1 MTGVLANKASPEAW
15 EFQRCS
21 LPDDQTL
28 QELSYVRPFSR
39 ELVPRSPIKSFGEQ
53 LRGDLTLPLFGV
65 VYVHTLSMYHMGSQ
79 SEGIMAEAAIK
90 RIVVQATPQEKRA
103 ISAKAKKLGLPVSE
117 LMRRGAT
124 AYQSAE
130 SEDELGAVADAA
142 KAAATRASD
151 AIDVMLMFV
160 EASNKRI
167 AAMEARAGKKRKT
180 A

>member
-1 MTGVLANKASPEAW
+1 
-15 EFQRCS
+15 
-21 LPDDQTL
+21 
-28 QELSYVRPFSR
+28 
-39 ELVPRSPIKSFGEQ
+39 
-53 LRGDLTLPLFGV
+53 
-65 VYVHTLSMYHMGSQ
+65 
-79 SEGIMAEAAIK
+79 MAEAATE

>member
-1 MTGVLANKASPEAW
+1 
-15 EFQRCS
+15 
-21 LPDDQTL
+21 
-28 QELSYVRPFSR
+28 
-39 ELVPRSPIKSFGEQ
+39 
-53 LRGDLTLPLFGV
+53 
-65 VYVHTLSMYHMGSQ
+65 
-79 SEGIMAEAAIK
+79 MAEAAIE

-151 AIDVMLMFV
+151 AIDDMLMFV